1 MFAVDGFVI
10 VGSFYLFLT
19 PFRTVLYRGI
29 SVFVFLFF
37 GIPTSS
43 GNNTGG
49 SRWFPSVPFVFFFLL
64 LFSPS
69 RRCSFRFSTGWV
81 HDVLCDIRVVRQRQS
96 PRRGPITHPHRTQIS
111 FRRAIVI
118 IGTMH
123 DPTTKKITRARTST
137 T

>member
-1 MFAVDGFVI
+1 MV
-10 VGSFYLFLT
+10 S
-19 PFRTVLYRGI
+19 FRTVR
-29 SVFVFLFF
+29 
-37 GIPTSS
+37 
-43 GNNTGG
+43 
-49 SRWFPSVPFVFFFLL
+49 FFFLL

-111 FRRAIVI
+111 SRRAIVI

-123 DPTTKKITRARTST
+123 DPTTKTKSHEHDEMEQTNKQRRPRNYVQ
-137 T
+137 